1 MKKERGFF
9 NCSVYVLCE
18 KKRAQDSYLDG
29 TRTTSSTCAYGHTFR
44 NTPDPI

>member
-1 MKKERGFF
+1 MKKERGFI

-18 KKRAQDSYLDG
+18 KKRAQDSYSDG
-29 TRTTSSTCAYGHTFR
+29 TRTTSTTSAYGHTFR